1 MLRILHIIPRLRKGG
16 AERLCLDICHQL
28 QKRCDVQ
35 IRLIT
40 FSDENQYPFL
50 TQQIDWQVV
59 PASVQLSVFRK
70 NQLNVDALQKAIDD
84 FAPDVIHTHLFEAEI
99 VSRSCCYSKAK
110 WFSHCHDNM
119 RQFRN
124 FSIKTLFNKQLLT
137 NYFEK
142 HYLFSHYKANG
153 GNTFIAISRDTEQ
166 YFSKTACKFDVQF
179 LPNAI
184 DYERFVCKTNRQI
197 STKLRLIN
205 VGSYQT
211 KKNQCFLVEVA
222 KILKNRNIDFE
233 INFLGDGEKFAE
245 VAKLICE
252 NNLDS
257 SVFQRGNVDNVEEYL
272 WQSDIYI
279 HSSYYEPFG
288 LVLLEAMAAGLPVVT
303 LDGRGNRDL
312 IVQGKNGYMVYKP
325 DAQQF
330 ANCILEIWN
339 DKSKYQAMSEF
350 AQQFAQQFDINPYID
365 RLLAVY
371 NKMI

>member
-1 MLRILHIIPRLRKGG
+1 LKNT
-16 AERLCLDICHQL
+16 IC
-28 QKRCDVQ
+28 
-35 IRLIT
+35 
-40 FSDENQYPFL
+40 F
-50 TQQIDWQVV
+50 
-59 PASVQLSVFRK
+59 
-70 NQLNVDALQKAIDD
+70 
-84 FAPDVIHTHLFEAEI
+84 
-99 VSRSCCYSKAK
+99 
-110 WFSHCHDNM
+110 
-119 RQFRN
+119 
-124 FSIKTLFNKQLLT
+124 
-137 NYFEK
+137 
-142 HYLFSHYKANG
+142 
-153 GNTFIAISRDTEQ
+153 
-166 YFSKTACKFDVQF
+166 ACKFDVQF